1 MDGGNY
7 WEIMDCNFVV
17 CILWKKWE
25 IEIICFFFLYLKRD
39 NFGIIMSE
47 GIKLIEF
54 YYVLVSLV
62 YGMDGDCI
70 WYYIW
75 VWGCVIGL

>member
-1 MDGGNY
+1 MYFMKEMRNWDN
-7 WEIMDCNFVV
+7 MV
-17 CILWKKWE
+17 
-25 IEIICFFFLYLKRD
+25 FFLYLKRD

>member
-1 MDGGNY
+1 MYFMKEMRNWD
-7 WEIMDCNFVV
+7 ICNMV
-17 CILWKKWE
+17 
-25 IEIICFFFLYLKRD
+25 FFLYLKRD

>member
-1 MDGGNY
+1 MYFMKEMRNWDNMG
-7 WEIMDCNFVV
+7 
-17 CILWKKWE
+17 
-25 IEIICFFFLYLKRD
+25 FFLYLKRD

>member
-1 MDGGNY
+1 MY
-7 WEIMDCNFVV
+7 FIKEIRNWDNMV
-17 CILWKKWE
+17 
-25 IEIICFFFLYLKRD
+25 FLYLKRD